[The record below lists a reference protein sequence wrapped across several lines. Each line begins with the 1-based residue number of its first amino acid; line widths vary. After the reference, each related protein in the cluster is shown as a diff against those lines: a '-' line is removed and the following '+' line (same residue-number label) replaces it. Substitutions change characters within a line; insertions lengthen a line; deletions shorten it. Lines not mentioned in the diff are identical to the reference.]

1 MMCSG
6 PIRVVLLGAGEGRL
20 RTMLVE
26 ALTQGRAR
34 CEFVPPDPG
43 EADIVVAV
51 VRGDEAAAVI
61 TAARTIALQAPVI
74 AVLPRCD
81 EDLALQVLQRGAQ
94 AWYPV
99 DAPKDLLRSMV
110 VALVGG
116 GYSVGG
122 GSNGRS
128 QGARL

>member
-1 MMCSG
+1 MMRFG

-20 RTMLVE
+20 RTMLVD
-26 ALTQGRAR
+26 ALTQGSAR

-43 EADIVVAV
+43 QADIVVAV
-51 VRGDEAAAVI
+51 VRGDEAPAVI
-61 TAARTIALQAPVI
+61 AAARTIALQAPVI

-81 EDLALQVLQRGAQ
+81 ENLALQVLQRGAQ

-110 VALVGG
+110 LALAGG
-116 GYSVGG
+116 GDSM
-122 GSNGRS
+122 GSRS
-128 QGARL
+128 N